1 MRWGDGVP
9 SDWKDQLGQL
19 NGDEAPFAT
28 QRLNR
33 VVMPVLGSTNLRLIE
48 SSGMVPGNDV
58 GGRILDSILNLVPDP
73 NENCNIEMLKITT
86 NNIRV
91 VRHLSLHYF
100 KSKLIEHFDILWK
113 QNKIFG
119 HNHAVM

>member
-1 MRWGDGVP
+1 
-9 SDWKDQLGQL
+9 
-19 NGDEAPFAT
+19 
-28 QRLNR
+28 
-33 VVMPVLGSTNLRLIE
+33 
-48 SSGMVPGNDV
+48 
-58 GGRILDSILNLVPDP
+58 
-73 NENCNIEMLKITT
+73 MLKITT

-119 HNHAVM
+119 HNHAVMWMIVPSNHEYIVLIVTQKNSGINII